1 MQGHHG
7 FTPEYVIKNK
17 TKPHLRNYS
26 FLHSHFHTSSQT
38 KLLIP
43 WTFFNVHVSYGIP
56 KIPGKQCWGVVI
68 VVLDHYMQ
76 QPWRARWGNKVIEQ
90 GRTICSTLTAGDWPI
105 GPCQRISPNPYILFF
120 YEITNN
126 IIPVHRLFLNP
137 RYGERSTSTYPLL
150 PDANVGQYSTSKVI
164 FTPKSFINSAIR
176 NVPSPQDIVMGCAA
190 KTSYPGCVRRPNL
203 PCAHYIWHYMME
215 HLFVCLVHVGVVLM
229 YFGRQ

>member
-1 MQGHHG
+1 MTEFGSSRLWKMAKLNTRRLKSWRWSRSVGEVQASQVWHQLMLKRLKWELIFGLINQGQQG
-7 FTPEYVIKNK
+7 FTPEYVIKNQ

-26 FLHSHFHTSSQT
+26 FLHSHFLTSSQT

-137 RYGERSTSTYPLL
+137 RYGERST
-150 PDANVGQYSTSKVI
+150 
-164 FTPKSFINSAIR
+164 
-176 NVPSPQDIVMGCAA
+176 
-190 KTSYPGCVRRPNL
+190 
-203 PCAHYIWHYMME
+203 
-215 HLFVCLVHVGVVLM
+215 
-229 YFGRQ
+229 

>member
-1 MQGHHG
+1 MPTLKRYMRKAKSIQGHHK
-7 FTPEYVIKNK
+7 FTPEYVIKNQ

-43 WTFFNVHVSYGIP
+43 WKIFNVHVSYGIP
-56 KIPGKQCWGVVI
+56 KISGKQCRGVVI

-150 PDANVGQYSTSKVI
+150 LITMLANI
-164 FTPKSFINSAIR
+164 L
-176 NVPSPQDIVMGCAA
+176 
-190 KTSYPGCVRRPNL
+190 L
-203 PCAHYIWHYMME
+203 PRLYI
-215 HLFVCLVHVGVVLM
+215 LRKAL
-229 YFGRQ
+229 

>member
-1 MQGHHG
+1 MLSLKEYIAASRYSELHMLEEATSSTQGHHK
-7 FTPEYVIKNK
+7 FTPEYVIKNQ

-90 GRTICSTLTAGDWPI
+90 GRTICSTLTAGDWALSAY
-105 GPCQRISPNPYILFF
+105 ISK
-120 YEITNN
+120 
-126 IIPVHRLFLNP
+126 PVYLVFL
-137 RYGERSTSTYPLL
+137 RDY
-150 PDANVGQYSTSKVI
+150 Q
-164 FTPKSFINSAIR
+164 
-176 NVPSPQDIVMGCAA
+176 
-190 KTSYPGCVRRPNL
+190 
-203 PCAHYIWHYMME
+203 
-215 HLFVCLVHVGVVLM
+215 
-229 YFGRQ
+229 